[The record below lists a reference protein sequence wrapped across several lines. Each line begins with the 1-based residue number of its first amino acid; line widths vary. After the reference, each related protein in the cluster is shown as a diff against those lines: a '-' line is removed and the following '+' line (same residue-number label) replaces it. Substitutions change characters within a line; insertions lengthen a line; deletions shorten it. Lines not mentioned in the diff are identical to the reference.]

1 MRGNGTRPHRDLEL
15 AAAGGPNRSTATKPG
30 SDGGGSP
37 VSFASELRLAVAAL
51 GVVRDVPQVLVYS
64 ICVPLLCL
72 GSLGAPYVFV
82 WTVFGGGTLWL
93 ALAFPMAMLLCCLVF
108 CVLQVAMC
116 YEVNEAF
123 EGRRPVPLS
132 GIRVALGRPQR
143 IVLAATLAFVVV
155 NVQRGLPAFGR
166 VGQVLG
172 AAGARGYEV
181 ASLFAFPLIAT
192 TDESVARSLESVLAS
207 VEEQWDRGLAVS
219 VGTKA
224 VGMALTWGGI
234 VLAILL
240 LGAAVFGYGPSFPP
254 YGPFTLPLAAGV
266 GGLVL
271 GFSIQILVR
280 TVLKTALFRYVR
292 DGEFPVGTDAERVI
306 EPPGDVPSGSPDAGG
321 SGP

>member
-1 MRGNGTRPHRDLEL
+1 M
-15 AAAGGPNRSTATKPG
+15 
-30 SDGGGSP
+30 
-37 VSFASELRLAVAAL
+37 

-72 GSLGAPYVFV
+72 GSLAAPYVFV
-82 WTVFGGGTLWL
+82 WTVFGGSTLSL
-93 ALAFPMAMLLCCLVF
+93 ALAFPTAMLLCCLVF

-123 EGRRPVPLS
+123 EGRRPVPFS
-132 GIRVALGRPQR
+132 GIRMALGRPKR

-155 NVQRGLPAFGR
+155 YVQRSLSAFGR
-166 VGQVLG
+166 VGRVLG

-234 VLAILL
+234 VLAMLL
-240 LGAAVFGYGPSFPP
+240 LGAAIFGSGPSFPP
-254 YGPFTLPLAAGV
+254 FGLFTLPLAAGV
-266 GGLVL
+266 GGFVL

-280 TVLKTALFRYVR
+280 TVIKTALLRYVR
-292 DGEFPVGTDAERVI
+292 DGEFPVGADAERVI
-306 EPPGDVPSGSPDAGG
+306 ESPRGRPVG
-321 SGP
+321 QS